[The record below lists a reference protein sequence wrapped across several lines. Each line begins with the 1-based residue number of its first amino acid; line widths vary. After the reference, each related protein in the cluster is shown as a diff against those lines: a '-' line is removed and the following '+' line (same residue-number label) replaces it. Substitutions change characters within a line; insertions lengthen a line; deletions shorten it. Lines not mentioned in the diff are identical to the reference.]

1 MRNTTL
7 NVRMCLPK
15 SDYSVS
21 KTKRGNYFK
30 RRVGDNFGNRHIQTF
45 FRRDNDFLW
54 ISLKYWY
61 LFGILGLSFTAAA
74 CCHRQ
79 FCSNPNNTF
88 ATTKIQIQSFWTNI
102 NTAILEESK
111 QYVWNNENKDSAIL
125 NKQKYYNIGGIQ
137 TIHLQQRK
145 YNYSNFEQTKIVQF
159 CSNPNNK
166 FETKKIQHQR
176 LRTNKKISTTL
187 FEEFKQW
194 KKIYIPISYLCKLK
208 TLQY

>member
-1 MRNTTL
+1 MWECVSPRVNIQFPKLDVATITA
-7 NVRMCLPK
+7 VRWE
-15 SDYSVS
+15 
-21 KTKRGNYFK
+21 
-30 RRVGDNFGNRHIQTF
+30 I
-45 FRRDNDFLW
+45 LW
-54 ISLKYWY
+54 IFLKYWY
-61 LFGILGLSFTAAA
+61 LFGILGLPFTATA
-74 CCHRQ
+74 CCHQQ

-88 ATTKIQIQSFWTNI
+88 ATTKIQIQPFWTNT
-102 NTAILEESK
+102 NTAMLEESK

-194 KKIYIPISYLCKLK
+194 KKNIY
-208 TLQY
+208 TNFRFM